1 MSSNTR
7 REMDGFGELDVAA
20 DRLCE
25 PPTQC
30 LLQPSRMECCVGSSV
45 EPRETVL
52 RVGSLELDLIDRAA
66 KRGNRQIDLRPREFQ
81 LLRYMMQRSDQL
93 LTRADLFFD
102 VWDYKFV
109 PRSNLVDVHMG
120 RLRRAVDGPNEAPM
134 IRTVHGKGFVLSAAQ
149 ALSPLLPGLRG
160 LKQRANSNA
169 A

>member
-7 REMDGFGELDVAA
+7 REMNGFDELDVAA

-30 LLQPSRMECCVGSSV
+30 LRQLSRMECCIGSSV

-52 RVGSLELDLIDRAA
+52 LVGSLELDLIDRVA
-66 KRGNRQIDLRPREFQ
+66 KRGNRQIDLRPREFR

-120 RLRRAVDGPNEAPM
+120 RLRRAVDGPNEVPM